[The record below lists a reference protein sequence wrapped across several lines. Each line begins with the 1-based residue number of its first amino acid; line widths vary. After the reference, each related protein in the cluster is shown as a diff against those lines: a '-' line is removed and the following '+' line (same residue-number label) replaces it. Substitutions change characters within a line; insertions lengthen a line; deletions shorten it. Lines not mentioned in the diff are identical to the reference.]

1 MGTAVFAGSFDP
13 FTVGHADIVQRA
25 LRLFGKVIIAV
36 GYNENKRYMLPTDR
50 RIAAI
55 ASLYASDPRVE
66 VCGYEGL
73 TVDFVRRTGADFILR
88 GARSAI
94 DFEFERTLADTNRA
108 VAGVETVILFSRPE
122 LAFVSSSMVRELIHN
137 GYDVTSYVAVADYR

>member
-88 GARSAI
+88 GSEA
-94 DFEFERTLADTNRA
+94 
-108 VAGVETVILFSRPE
+108 
-122 LAFVSSSMVRELIHN
+122 
-137 GYDVTSYVAVADYR
+137 